1 VDIGLLVGSVD
12 LGSLLVD
19 RGEERSQE
27 FELETL
33 YKTKQKVNNL
43 T

>member
-12 LGSLLVD
+12 LGSLLVN

-33 YKTKQKVNNL
+33 YKVKSQ
-43 T
+43 